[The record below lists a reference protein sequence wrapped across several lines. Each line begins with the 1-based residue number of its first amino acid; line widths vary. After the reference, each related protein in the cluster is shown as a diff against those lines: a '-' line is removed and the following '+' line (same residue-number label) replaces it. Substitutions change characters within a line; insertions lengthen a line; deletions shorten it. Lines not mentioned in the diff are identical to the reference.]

1 MATATVGSRVLFL
14 EADLRRPMAAK
25 YFWIQRAPGVS
36 EVLVGEESLES
47 AVQRVEVASR
57 KGTTV
62 GLDVLVAG
70 GVLPPN
76 PPQVIE
82 SQAMA
87 SLLSEAREH
96 L

>member
-1 MATATVGSRVLFL
+1 MESRVLFL
-14 EADLRRPMAAK
+14 EADLRRPMAAR
-25 YFWIQRAPGVS
+25 YFGVEREPGVA
-36 EVLVGEESLES
+36 EVLVGQSSLED
-47 AVQRVEVASR
+47 AVQRVEFATR
-57 KGTTV
+57 KGRPI

-87 SLLSEAREH
+87 VAAGRGEGQRTTWS
-96 L
+96 